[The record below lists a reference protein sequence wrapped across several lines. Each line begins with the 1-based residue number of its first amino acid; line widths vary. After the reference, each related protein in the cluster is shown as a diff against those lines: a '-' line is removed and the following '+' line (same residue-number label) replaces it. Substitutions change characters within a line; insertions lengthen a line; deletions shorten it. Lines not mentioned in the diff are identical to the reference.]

1 MFALPTKGQVLTLLI
16 IILLNQLAA
25 LAHACEIT
33 PADWAE
39 VEEEMSDE

>member
-1 MFALPTKGQVLTLLI
+1 MTTKELLLALLI
-16 IILLNQLAA
+16 IVALNQLAA

-39 VEEEMSDE
+39 VEEELSNE